1 MTETHQIQSHAG
13 SREISI
19 LVFHVGPYRLGIN
32 LAKVREITRLLPVK
46 SVPYSHP
53 VVTGLFELRN
63 RLIPLICLSRWLDV
77 DEEEDAARIIIAE
90 FLGLRVGF
98 RVGQVEGIF
107 RLQWQDIEPPERI
120 KRFSSEILGT
130 VKSGQDK
137 KLINLIDYETIVL
150 TVNPE
155 IIMPDSA
162 GPQASQRLRDKR
174 KTKAV
179 WVIEDSKTIRDFL
192 KNHLK
197 ENGYSNIVF
206 FENGKHALETL
217 STFKKDPRRGN
228 GQDGQDNRVDIII
241 SDIEMPVMNAY
252 TFIKTIKE
260 DKRFKMIPV
269 VLFSSLIS
277 PESRLK
283 GELVEADA
291 QLSKSD
297 SARLVSLLDRLAF
310 R

>member
-1 MTETHQIQSHAG
+1 MNAAAK
-13 SREISI
+13 EISI
-19 LVFHVGPYRLGIN
+19 LVFHVGPFRLGIN
-32 LAKVREITRLLPVK
+32 LAKVREITRLPVVK

-53 VVTGLFELRN
+53 VVAGVFELRGK
-63 RLIPLICLSRWLDV
+63 LIPLIRLDRWLDV
-77 DEEEDAARIIIAE
+77 RQQEDENENTRRVSRVIVAE

-98 RVGQVEGIF
+98 QVGLVEGIR
-107 RLQWQDIEPPERI
+107 RLEWNDIEPPERI
-120 KRFSSEILGT
+120 KRFSGEILGT
-130 VKSGQDK
+130 VKSSDEDH
-137 KLINLIDYETIVL
+137 LINLIDYEHIVL

-155 IIMPDSA
+155 IILPHA
-162 GPQASQRLRDKR
+162 GAETRSERLKDKR
-174 KTKAV
+174 KSKSI
-179 WVIEDSKTIRDFL
+179 WVIDDSRTIRDFL

-197 ENGYSNIVF
+197 ENGYTDIVF

-217 STFKKDPRRGN
+217 SSLKKGGRGKYRQKA
-228 GQDGQDNRVDIII
+228 GQNRVDLII

-252 TFIKTIKE
+252 TFIKSIKE
-260 DKRFKMIPV
+260 EPRFKTIPV

-297 SARLVSLLDRLAF
+297 SARLVPLMDRLAF